1 MLSTQHILLLGLPT
15 VSPLPVPAI
24 EFIEQFQSIYFACH
38 RRHHRDVPR
47 GRIISEQQLHVL
59 GHLDR
64 VRATRVGELATHMGL
79 SHSSVSLTI
88 DRLQRDGYVTR
99 ERSDVDARVTLVRL
113 TDAGE
118 EVRDAQRVLEPELV
132 DVLFDRLSP
141 EERQTARD
149 AMAAIARVAKEMI
162 SAKRTWKSQQT
173 VP

>member
-1 MLSTQHILLLGLPT
+1 LTPSPALL
-15 VSPLPVPAI
+15 
-24 EFIEQFQSIYFACH
+24 FIEQFQSIYFACH
-38 RRHHRDVPR
+38 RRHHHDVPR
-47 GRIISEQQLHVL
+47 GRMVSEQQLHVL

-99 ERSDVDARVTLVRL
+99 ERSEADARVTLVRL

-118 EVRDAQRVLEPELV
+118 DVRGSQRVLEPELV

-141 EERQTARD
+141 TERKSARD
-149 AMAAIARVAKEMI
+149 AMAAITRAAKEMI
-162 SAKRTWKSQQT
+162 SAKSQWKSRQAAGDT
-173 VP
+173 HTPTP